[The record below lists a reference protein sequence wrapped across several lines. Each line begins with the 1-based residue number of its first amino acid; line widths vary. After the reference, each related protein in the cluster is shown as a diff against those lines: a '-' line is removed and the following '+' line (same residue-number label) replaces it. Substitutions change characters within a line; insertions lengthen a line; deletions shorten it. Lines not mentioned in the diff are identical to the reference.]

1 MRIDKKIW
9 ITTIIGAAIALCVS
23 LFKGIYKVED
33 AVNRIW
39 ILSDAF
45 FTSGVL
51 IAGVGLL
58 ILVAN
63 EGNFDMLS
71 YGVKSVTACFKKKGE
86 RKLEKTLFEYKMAK
100 QDRRVPTKH
109 LLVVG
114 SMYLF
119 FSAILSFVFS
129 YLS

>member
-1 MRIDKKIW
+1 MKIDKKVW
-9 ITTIIGAAIALCVS
+9 ITTIIGAGIALCVS
-23 LFKGIYKVED
+23 LFKEIYKVKD
-33 AVNRIW
+33 AVNLIW

-51 IAGVGLL
+51 IAGGGLL

-63 EGNFDMLS
+63 EGNFDMLA